1 MVNEIIQK
9 ENNFKKFLEIMLK
22 KKFRLREREVK
33 RVLQKWEPFFSYDV
47 VLNTKKNNFNYNRFA
62 IVISSKS
69 VYSNVERNF
78 FRRRFYDFI
87 SKSEIQK
94 KWNDFV
100 FVVKTKVKLDKK
112 NILSLK
118 SFYKNLNFLINKI

>member
-1 MVNEIIQK
+1 
-9 ENNFKKFLEIMLK
+9 MLK

-47 VLNTKKNNFNYNRFA
+47 VLNTKRNNFNYNRFA

-118 SFYKNLNFLINKI
+118 SFYKNLNFLIIKI

>member
-1 MVNEIIQK
+1 
-9 ENNFKKFLEIMLK
+9 MLK

-47 VLNTKKNNFNYNRFA
+47 VLNTKRNNFNYNRFA

-87 SKSEIQK
+87 SKSE
-94 KWNDFV
+94 
-100 FVVKTKVKLDKK
+100 VKLDKK

>member
-1 MVNEIIQK
+1 
-9 ENNFKKFLEIMLK
+9 MLK

-47 VLNTKKNNFNYNRFA
+47 VLNTKRNNFNYNRFA

-94 KWNDFV
+94 KYFK
-100 FVVKTKVKLDKK
+100 FEIFLQEFKL
-112 NILSLK
+112 
-118 SFYKNLNFLINKI
+118 LNK

>member
-1 MVNEIIQK
+1 
-9 ENNFKKFLEIMLK
+9 MLK

-47 VLNTKKNNFNYNRFA
+47 VLNTKRN
-62 IVISSKS
+62 
-69 VYSNVERNF
+69 NF

>member
-1 MVNEIIQK
+1 
-9 ENNFKKFLEIMLK
+9 MLK

-47 VLNTKKNNFNYNRFA
+47 VLNTKRNNFNYNRFA

-78 FRRRFYDFI
+78 FRR
-87 SKSEIQK
+87 
-94 KWNDFV
+94 NDFV

>member
-1 MVNEIIQK
+1 MRLLSLPNLFIQMSK
-9 ENNFKKFLEIMLK
+9 ETFLE
-22 KKFRLREREVK
+22 E
-33 RVLQKWEPFFSYDV
+33 
-47 VLNTKKNNFNYNRFA
+47 
-62 IVISSKS
+62 
-69 VYSNVERNF
+69 
-78 FRRRFYDFI
+78 DFM